1 MSDLRLMWR
10 NTRMIVLCAISA
22 ALYASVLVPFK
33 VVPLIPGVT
42 ELRPANAIPIVCSF
56 MFGPAAAWGSAIG
69 NMIGDFFGG
78 IGPGDFFGF
87 FANLVF
93 GWAPYKVWS
102 VIGRGRSPV
111 SRAPADIAR
120 YVVACLVG
128 SSLCAVIVG
137 WGENCLGL
145 RPFALLGNVIIFNN
159 MVAAL
164 LLSPFL
170 LAAIYPRVQAGR
182 MLYQDVMP
190 ELPRRARAL
199 QVVGL
204 MLLVIGTGVAWLAGN
219 LISTG
224 RWVPHFIPVSMAHSP
239 YDGPIAIVVTPFVVM
254 ATAGLS
260 MM

>member
-78 IGPGDFFGF
+78 MGPGDLFGF

-93 GWAPYKVWS
+93 GWVPYKVWN
-102 VIGRGRSPV
+102 VIAPGRSPV
-111 SRAPADIAR
+111 SRAPGDIAR
-120 YVVACLVG
+120 YVIACLAG
-128 SSLCAVIVG
+128 SSLCAVVVG

-145 RPFALLGNVIIFNN
+145 RPFAVLGNVIIFNN
-159 MVAAL
+159 MAAAL

-170 LAAIYPRVQAGR
+170 LAAIYPRVKAGR

-190 ELPRRARAL
+190 ELPQRARAL
-199 QVVGL
+199 QLAGLTLLVVGTA
-204 MLLVIGTGVAWLAGN
+204 GAWLTGN

-224 RWVPHFIPVSMAHSP
+224 KWVPHFLPSSMDHSP
-239 YDGPIAIVVTPFVVM
+239 YDGPIAIVVTPLVAL